1 MNLKEV
7 RNKAGL
13 TQQDIADKL
22 KVDRSSV
29 AKWESGEAMPRVDKL
44 KQLAI
49 ILDCTIDDLL
59 SDQKT
64 DENQLA
70 ANE

>member
-1 MNLKEV
+1 MNLKEA
-7 RNKAGL
+7 RSKAGL

-44 KQLAI
+44 KQLSE
-49 ILDCTIDDLL
+49 ILGCTIDELL
-59 SDQKT
+59 SAPIARSK
-64 DENQLA
+64 
-70 ANE
+70 